1 VSGVDWSSLPPAQ
14 RSAMRSAVAAQCFG
28 MLTQQMLAGGI
39 LLLYLN
45 ALGIGPARILL
56 VLNLTPFLTS
66 FLSIPLGWG
75 ADRIGIK
82 RFGRLGNLGMI
93 AGLALVAGACSL
105 GTAAPG
111 LVIPLILVGLVVHT
125 VGAALF
131 NTGWFSL
138 LSHLVPTAMAGR
150 YFGVLRFSWQLLSLL
165 FFAASATL
173 FSARTP
179 LWAYQLVLGLGAV
192 SVACRNIFYRSL
204 PDVPASSQRHMPLTD
219 SVRAAIS
226 LPGFAS
232 YLGYLLL
239 LVCVTGNGPDML
251 RLSAVRGCGLGD
263 DQILF
268 LTVGSMAGS
277 LAGFAF
283 VGHLVDRLGPRTV
296 FFGCHLGF
304 ALALALFPL
313 RGALHLETF
322 QVGLAASFLLG
333 LANATL
339 GLATTAQSF
348 RICIGSQRT
357 VAYALVSSVQ
367 TFGSGA
373 SGFALAALLERLG
386 HGTPGRNPFDQAL
399 LGLSAFV
406 LVQIAAMGL
415 LPGTSTS
422 RASRPQEASPVPATR
437 AEGVAAQL
445 PAS

>member
-1 VSGVDWSSLPPAQ
+1 
-14 RSAMRSAVAAQCFG
+14 MRSAVAAQCFG
-28 MLTQQMLAGGI
+28 MLTQQLLAGGI

-45 ALGIGPARILL
+45 ALGVRPARILL
-56 VLNLTPFLTS
+56 VLNLTPLLTS

-93 AGLALVAGACSL
+93 VGLSLVAGASSL
-105 GTAAPG
+105 RNTWPD
-111 LVIPLILVGLVVHT
+111 LVIPLILAGLVVHT

-138 LSHLVPTAMAGR
+138 LSHLVPTAMTGR
-150 YFGVLRFSWQLLSLL
+150 YFGVLRFSWQLLTLL
-165 FFAASATL
+165 FFAASAVL

-179 LWAYQLVLGLGAV
+179 LWAYQLVLALGAV
-192 SVACRNIFYRSL
+192 SIACRNIFYRTL
-204 PDVPASSQRHMPLTD
+204 PDVPASSQQRMSLTD
-219 SVRAAIS
+219 SVQAAIS

-232 YLGYLLL
+232 FLGYLLL

-251 RLSAVRGCGLGD
+251 RLSAVRGCGWGD
-263 DQILF
+263 NLVLF

-277 LAGFAF
+277 LLGFAF
-283 VGHLVDRLGPRTV
+283 VGHVIDRLGPRAV
-296 FFGCHLGF
+296 FLGCHLGF
-304 ALALALFPL
+304 AIALSIFPL
-313 RGALHLETF
+313 RDVLHLGPF

-348 RICIGSQRT
+348 RICVGSQRT
-357 VAYALVSSVQ
+357 IAYALVSSVQ

-373 SGFALAALLERLG
+373 SGFALAALLDHLG
-386 HGTPGRNPFDQAL
+386 RRPSGNNPFDQAL
-399 LGLSAFV
+399 LGLAAFV
-406 LVQIAAMGL
+406 LVQIAAMGM
-415 LPGTSTS
+415 LPGKPAS
-422 RASRPQEASPVPATR
+422 RASREIAPALPTRQEATPA
-437 AEGVAAQL
+437 QI